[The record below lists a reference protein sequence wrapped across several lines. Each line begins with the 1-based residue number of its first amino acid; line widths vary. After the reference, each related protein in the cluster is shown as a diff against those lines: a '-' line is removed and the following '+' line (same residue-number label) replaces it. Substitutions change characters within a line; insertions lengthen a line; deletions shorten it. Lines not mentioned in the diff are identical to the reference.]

1 MDSPRSTPSRWATE
15 VHRGP
20 GFILGRF
27 DLPADADAWRE
38 ENWIG
43 RNPHIVFPRTAL
55 LISKKGRDIVSD
67 PNLVV
72 LYAAE
77 ETYRREAIDPQG
89 DHSFYAEL
97 SPELVEDI
105 GTSAWLAEDSNPID
119 SAIYA
124 LQWRTVRLY
133 ETGDL
138 DGLVLDEAILAVLAV
153 VIGGIAPPPDTPG
166 QRRTVERTKRILN
179 ETMSK
184 RMSLQDIASEVHVSP
199 YHLTR
204 LFRRHTGMPLH
215 AYRTELRLRRA
226 LGRLEKKSIPLSD
239 IAREVGFS
247 SHSHFSRRF
256 RARFG
261 FTPLEWREEKPHP
274 CSLFAEVG
282 TRT

>member
-97 SPELVEDI
+97 SPELIDDI
-105 GTSAWLAEDSNPID
+105 GTSVWPAEDSNPID

-138 DGLVLDEAILAVLAV
+138 DGLVLDEAVLAVLAI
-153 VIGGIAPPPDTPG
+153 VIGGIALAPDTPG
-166 QRRTVERTKRILN
+166 QRRTVERAKRILN
-179 ETMSK
+179 EALSE
-184 RMSLQDIASEVHVSP
+184 RMSLTDIAAEVHTSP

-204 LFRRHTGMPLH
+204 IFRRHTGMPLH
-215 AYRTELRLRRA
+215 AYRTELRLRHA
-226 LGRLEKKSIPLSD
+226 LGRLEKKSIPLGE

-247 SHSHFSRRF
+247 SHSHFTRRF

-261 FTPLEWREEKPHP
+261 FTPLEWREEKLHP
-274 CSLFAEVG
+274 CSMFLEVAA
-282 TRT
+282 RT